1 MCSLSMYCVCHL
13 VNTMLESP
21 AYYIVGVV
29 NDWASNLVP
38 GLSQKMVIGSMKLP
52 GRLFS

>member
-1 MCSLSMYCVCHL
+1 MCSLSMYCVRHH
-13 VNTMLESP
+13 VNTKLESP

-29 NDWASNLVP
+29 KDWARNFVP